1 MTFAASA
8 ESLERERARAVA
20 ARQRQQR
27 AAGVRSLP
35 CAAFLARTEIE
46 VPVGAVETARVPFQ
60 LWPAQQETLAT
71 LERERLIVFLKARQ
85 LGISWLTCGYVLDRC
100 VRQDGQPW
108 LLFSQG
114 QLEANELTRRISLM
128 YHAHQDRGALPPLV
142 KDNTQELVWANG
154 SRVLSLPASRKAG
167 RSFTAAGVV
176 LDEWAF
182 MTWGAALL
190 AAVKP
195 VIDAGGQLIIISTA
209 DGQGTPYH
217 QFWQAAESGQS
228 GYTPIFLPWFARPDR
243 GPAWREQQLREA
255 AGDST
260 AVLRE
265 YPANAIEAFTAAAGR
280 VYDVWSDGPDDGN
293 VTPAADYLPDGGP
306 VYWAIDDG
314 YVGRRDATTGR
325 FTADS
330 HPRVVLLI
338 QERADGRLC
347 VFQEHYAAQTQ
358 QEAQIAAVQALDY
371 PAPEYVAVDSASADL
386 RGRLHT
392 ADIYTQSKPQSVEES
407 IKVARRM
414 LAPDAAGYR
423 RVLVHPRCAD
433 LRFELASY
441 RYDARGVP
449 IKEHDH
455 GPDALRYFCYT
466 KRME

>member
-1 MTFAASA
+1 MSDPDVI
-8 ESLERERARAVA
+8 R
-20 ARQRQQR
+20 
-27 AAGVRSLP
+27 RSVTKDDYTDNP
-35 CAAFLARTEIE
+35 YTGSI
-46 VPVGAVETARVPFQ
+46 G
-60 LWPAQQETLAT
+60 
-71 LERERLIVFLKARQ
+71 
-85 LGISWLTCGYVLDRC
+85 
-100 VRQDGQPW
+100 
-108 LLFSQG
+108 
-114 QLEANELTRRISLM
+114 M
-128 YHAHQDRGALPPLV
+128 YFVYP
-142 KDNTQELVWANG
+142 
-154 SRVLSLPASRKAG
+154 
-167 RSFTAAGVV
+167 
-176 LDEWAF
+176 
-182 MTWGAALL
+182 
-190 AAVKP
+190 
-195 VIDAGGQLIIISTA
+195 
-209 DGQGTPYH
+209 TPYSGPSYAPLPKWWSTQRDFVLRGTVH
-217 QFWQAAESGQS
+217 RESMWS
-228 GYTPIFLPWFARPDR
+228 SAIAKAITK
-243 GPAWREQQLREA
+243 
-255 AGDST
+255 T